1 MAILIVILIGVG
13 VWLILRR
20 KRNAKHLKPQTSDL
34 KPPTSNLI
42 RVSHLKKSYGDLEIL
57 RDINVDIHR
66 GEVISIIGPSG
77 TGKSTFMR
85 CLNLLEQPTGGSI
98 FVDGE
103 DILAKGYPVHLMRQ
117 KMGMVFQSFNLFGH
131 KTVLENVMLAPCQL
145 RHEDPE
151 KAREE
156 GLALLR
162 KVGLAEKADAYP
174 SNLSGGQ
181 KQRVAIARALAMKP
195 EVILFDEPTSALDP
209 TMVGEVLS
217 VIRQLADEGM
227 TMLIVTH
234 EMKFAHDVSTRIFFM
249 YDGFIHEDGT
259 PQQIFEA
266 PVHSATKAFVQR
278 IRKKVF
284 EIGGPDFDFLGMH
297 SAINAFCYKYGI
309 SEKQETAQL
318 LVDKMLDD
326 VMAAHRPITV
336 RITHSEQSGVTALDF
351 MVEKMENSPL
361 TDEQRN
367 ELAGLCQQVVEEPT
381 ERGFRVK
388 LVI

>member
-1 MAILIVILIGVG
+1 M
-13 VWLILRR
+13 
-20 KRNAKHLKPQTSDL
+20 
-34 KPPTSNLI
+34 
-42 RVSHLKKSYGDLEIL
+42 

-117 KMGMVFQSFNLFGH
+117 KMGMVFQGFNLFGH
-131 KTVLENVMLAPCQL
+131 KTVLENVVMAPCQL
-145 RHEDPE
+145 HGVPPE

-156 GLALLR
+156 GMALLR
-162 KVGLAEKADAYP
+162 KVGLAEKADVYP
-174 SNLSGGQ
+174 SSLSGGQ

-217 VIRQLADEGM
+217 VIRQLANEGM

-297 SAINAFCYKYGI
+297 SAINAFCYKYCI

-351 MVEKMENSPL
+351 MVEKMTATPL

-367 ELAGLCQQVVEEPT
+367 ELAKLCQQVVEEPT
-381 ERGFRVK
+381 ERGFRMK